1 VPSSEAVAVALNA
14 VPPEPITPTSANCEA
29 PEKVRSEMR
38 QLCRT
43 EKPAATLAAPKA
55 MPYAPT
61 GSETLND

>member
-1 VPSSEAVAVALNA
+1 
-14 VPPEPITPTSANCEA
+14 
-29 PEKVRSEMR
+29 MR

-61 GSETLND
+61 GNETLKD